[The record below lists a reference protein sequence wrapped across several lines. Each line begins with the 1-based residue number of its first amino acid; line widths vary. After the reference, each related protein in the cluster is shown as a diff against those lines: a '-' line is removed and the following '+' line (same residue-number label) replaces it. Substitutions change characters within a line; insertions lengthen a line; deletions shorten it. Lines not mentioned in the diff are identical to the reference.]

1 MSKITDIH
9 AREILDSRGNPTV
22 EVELHTEDGS
32 FGLGSVPSGAST
44 GEFEALEK
52 RDGDK
57 SRFGG
62 KGELSVV
69 KALNGEIRDAVIGFD
84 ASDQRGLDR
93 LLIKLDGTPN
103 KARFG
108 ANAILGVSLAAL
120 HASAKSAGEPL
131 YRYIGGTN
139 GHIIPV
145 PCMNVLNG
153 GKHAVSDV
161 DIQEFMLVPL
171 GFDTYAEALRAGAE
185 TYHALKSV
193 LVSKGLNVG
202 LGDEGGYAP
211 NLKSNKEAF
220 DLLMQAIEQAGY
232 KPGEQIALAFD
243 AASSEFFNKE
253 DGTYNFDGGKK
264 SADDMLDYYEG
275 LLKDYPVVSMEDPFD
290 EESWDDF
297 ARLTAKIGDKVQ
309 IVGDDLFV
317 TNPKRLQK
325 GIDLK
330 AANSLLV
337 KLNQIGSV
345 TETLDA
351 MKLAYRNG
359 FTTMVSHRSGET
371 PDDTIADLSVGM
383 NAMQIKSGAPARG
396 ERVAKYNQLLRIE
409 ERLGDDAEYAGR
421 SAFPKSQ
428 N

>member
-44 GEFEALEK
+44 GKFEALEK

-69 KALNGEIRDAVIGFD
+69 KALNGEIRDAVLGFD

-93 LLIKLDGTPN
+93 KLIELDGTPN

-120 HASAKSAGEPL
+120 HASAQSAGEPL

-193 LVSKGLNVG
+193 LVSKNLNVG

-220 DLLMQAIEQAGY
+220 DLLMQAIEKAGY

-264 SADDMLDYYEG
+264 SSEEMLAYYEG

-297 ARLTAKIGDKVQ
+297 AKLTAQIGDKVQ

-371 PDDTIADLSVGM
+371 PDDTIADLSVAM

-421 SAFPKSQ
+421 SAFPKFQ
-428 N
+428 A

>member
-1 MSKITDIH
+1 MHVRSLIPAAT
-9 AREILDSRGNPTV
+9 RPLRSSSTPRT
-22 EVELHTEDGS
+22 
-32 FGLGSVPSGAST
+32 T